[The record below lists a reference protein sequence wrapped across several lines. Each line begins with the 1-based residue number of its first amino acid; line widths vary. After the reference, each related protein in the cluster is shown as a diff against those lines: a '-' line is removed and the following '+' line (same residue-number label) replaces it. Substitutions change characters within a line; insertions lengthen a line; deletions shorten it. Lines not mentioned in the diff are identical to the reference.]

1 MLSCI
6 FAWLISWSKKRSW
19 NCIKWYCWW
28 TKSCTTK
35 DDDYPIVYRILTIPG
50 GAGFRPSTVWN
61 WLKLYEM
68 HCILFISCKT
78 RLLGFSLSQLV
89 LQCRCML
96 RLLCSKAAG
105 TIPFLVEWKA
115 QRKEPAQFPV
125 GAEHHPALRAN
136 APLWRWHQTGK
147 KTLKKR
153 MRSFNILQPSQL
165 TSIKS
170 FSLWISKILLSTCAS
185 RLNIYCPIVLFVEAE
200 NVFKSW
206 NILKHPETVIQHIPF
221 QGKVSAFSRHS
232 LPDQSPAFSLHLV
245 PTQRPLPGCWVM
257 SIDVDSSRF

>member
-105 TIPFLVEWKA
+105 TTPFLVEWKA

-153 MRSFNILQPSQL
+153 MSSFNILQPSQL

-185 RLNIYCPIVLFVEAE
+185 RLNILPDCSVCGSGKRLQE
-200 NVFKSW
+200 
-206 NILKHPETVIQHIPF
+206 LKHPETPWNRHPAY
-221 QGKVSAFSRHS
+221 SFSRKGVS
-232 LPDQSPAFSLHLV
+232 VFEALPAWSISRILSASCANAKAFAWMLS
-245 PTQRPLPGCWVM
+245 
-257 SIDVDSSRF
+257 DVDWCWF